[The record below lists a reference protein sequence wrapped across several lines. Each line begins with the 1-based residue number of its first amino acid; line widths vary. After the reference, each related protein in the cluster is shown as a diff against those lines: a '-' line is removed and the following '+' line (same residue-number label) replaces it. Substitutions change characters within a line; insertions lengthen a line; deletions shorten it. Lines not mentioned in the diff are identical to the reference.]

1 MHRQDLTA
9 NVCLILDL
17 EGYFVRK
24 QFYARELG
32 WCDWEGRFGVLHYQ
46 QPYRWKTLSSV
57 DRHTAIYVYHRVHG
71 LPFEDP
77 PEENARPL
85 DNLKGDVLELYE
97 QSRTP
102 ERFLV
107 AYKGGHVERN
117 LLRELDLPATN
128 LEHAGCPKFER
139 LEIYPIQDCGQHK
152 TRGHCAMVEC
162 QAFWQWMKPDSD
174 PWGPNSGGQ
183 PTTAMAAAAANGCAW
198 PEDLGF

>member
-1 MHRQDLTA
+1 MHREDLTA

-46 QPYRWKTLSSV
+46 QPYRWKTLNSV
-57 DRHTAIYVYHRVHG
+57 DRHTAIYVYHRIHG

-107 AYKGGHVERN
+107 AYKGGHVEKN
-117 LLRELDLPATN
+117 LLRELDLPPPTWNMPDVPN
-128 LEHAGCPKFER
+128 LSAWRSTLF
-139 LEIYPIQDCGQHK
+139 K
-152 TRGHCAMVEC
+152 TVGSIRHEDIV
-162 QAFWQWMKPDSD
+162 
-174 PWGPNSGGQ
+174 PW
-183 PTTAMAAAAANGCAW
+183 
-198 PEDLGF
+198 